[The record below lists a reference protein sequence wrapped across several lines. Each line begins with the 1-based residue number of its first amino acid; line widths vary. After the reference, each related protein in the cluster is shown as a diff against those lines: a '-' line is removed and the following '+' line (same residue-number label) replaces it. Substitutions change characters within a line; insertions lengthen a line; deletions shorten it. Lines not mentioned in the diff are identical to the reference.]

1 MNELIEKF
9 KEIVLIIERLR
20 KECPWDREQT
30 FESLRNYTIEEA
42 FELSDAVFKKNSDEI
57 KKELGDLLLHVIMYS
72 EIAKETNM
80 FELKDVI
87 ENLTKKLIYRH
98 PHIFGEKE
106 ASNAKQVMENWE
118 KIKLKEKGGNKTVLG
133 GIPNT
138 LPALLKAY
146 RIQEKVSGVGF
157 DWQKKKDVWDKV
169 KEEVNELQKVM
180 ELNEK
185 EKIFEEFGDVFFSL
199 INAARL
205 YDVHPE
211 DALEST
217 NQKFI
222 RRFGFLEQKAME
234 KNKKVSELSFDEMN
248 LIWEQSKKI

>member
-9 KEIVLIIERLR
+9 KEIVLIVERLR

-42 FELSDAVFKKNSDEI
+42 YELSDAVFCNNSEEI

-72 EIAKETNM
+72 EIARETNL
-80 FELKDVI
+80 FNLKQVI
-87 ENLTKKLIYRH
+87 ENLTQKLIYRH
-98 PHIFGEKE
+98 PHVFGEKE

-118 KIKLKEKGGNKTVLG
+118 KIKLKEKGGNKTVLS
-133 GIPNT
+133 GIPKS

-146 RIQEKVSGVGF
+146 RIQEKVSGIGF
-157 DWQKKKDVWDKV
+157 DWKEKKDVWNKV
-169 KEEVNELQKVM
+169 KEEIDELQEVI
-180 ELNEK
+180 EINEK
-185 EKIFEEFGDVFFSL
+185 EKIFEEFGDVLFSL

-211 DALEST
+211 DALEYT

-222 RRFGFLEQKAME
+222 KRFAFLEQKAME
-234 KNKKVSELSFDEMN
+234 QNKKVSELSFDEMN
-248 LIWEQSKKI
+248 EFWEKAKKI